1 MVNNIFIDE
10 IIEIFKSNTE
20 IKEFDGETDLFEL
33 NLSSLKIIKI
43 LGELESKCDI
53 KIEFSDFIESDNINA
68 LIDKVTILTN
78 EKSVQTI
85 RGERDN
91 YEPFELTDIQL
102 AYLTGQN
109 KEFDLGG
116 ITTHAYFEF
125 KTQLDMQKLSHAIQ
139 QEVTRQEMLR
149 CIFLPNGTQKILK
162 DVPKYEIAVE
172 DVSHLSVEQQ
182 QTRITELRNK
192 LSYRNFNPE
201 VWPLFEFSALKLD
214 YNNYYLFFDIDAL
227 IADGLSI
234 QIFLDDLINIYK
246 DNNVSELNGSFRDI
260 FDKRKF
266 NDKRYIEDR
275 EYWINK
281 VDNIYEAP
289 DLPYKTE
296 ISKVEIPNFKRQE
309 KLLTKEQWKL
319 IEEKCGRYKVRP
331 SIFLLGCYAKIL
343 SKWGNQQGVSVNVT
357 TFSRNED
364 SYLDRVIGDFT
375 SLLLVS
381 YSDACFSEFWSNLK
395 GFQADFF
402 RDYEHKSYTGLE
414 VINNLLN
421 KSDNENT
428 SISAPVVF
436 TSMLFDETENV
447 FNEIGHLEYSVTQTP
462 QVILDHQVLKVG
474 EGVILSWDYVSEL
487 FEKEILENMFI
498 DYISLIEKLIFDS
511 GEKYNSIE
519 EVTKYNKTEKKFNE
533 KSLVSLFDKHFQ
545 KHPNNIAIEA
555 ENRSLTYSEL
565 DKFSNKVSSYLKEN
579 GIKSGDFVA
588 VMGERT
594 SETIIGILGILKIGA
609 AYIPL
614 ASDIPLKRKETIF
627 KDSNCKMELNTTLI
641 NEILSKEYTHYV
653 EDQSQPDSIAYA
665 IYTSGSTGTPKGVV
679 IKHQAAVNTILDI
692 NSKFD
697 VTERDKVIGLSNLSF
712 DLSVYDIFGTLA
724 AGATLV
730 LIEDQRDVKAVRE
743 TVLQK
748 GITIWNSVPMV
759 MEMLVDYCESLNNNN
774 EIIDYSD
781 LPDLRLV
788 LLSGDWIPLSLP
800 ERIKEQFLGS
810 EVISLGGATE
820 ASIWSIYYP
829 IDEVSEEWKSIPYG
843 YPLSNQTY
851 YVLNYA
857 NEICPI
863 GVKGELYIGGMGLA
877 EGYLNDQEKTNKA
890 FINHPQLGRIYKTGD
905 MGKMTPEG
913 YIEFLGRED
922 SQVKI
927 RGYRVEIGEIEKTIL
942 QYKGMKNAV
951 VLNKR
956 NKEGMEVLYSYFVN
970 EEKVRIENIL
980 NYMKLVL
987 PSYMIPS
994 YMTQV
999 ENIPLTNNGKV
1010 DKKELL
1016 KMDLLK
1022 VHTIQSLPES
1032 ITEEK
1037 ILDIWKEHLEMS
1049 SIGIDDNFFDVGG
1062 NSIVIIKIITAVES
1076 YFSIKLAFKDF
1087 INNPTVRKLAFYV
1100 DESERINNYRENIF
1114 KVDTKS
1120 LYQPFKLTNIQMAY
1134 LAGRSKQFELGGT
1147 STHAYLELKTDI
1159 DIDKFNESLQYVIER
1174 HPMLRAV
1181 ILPDGRQQILDRV
1194 PKYFVDVVDM
1204 SCMDSQEKIESIEK
1218 MRGMVSQRVFNPE
1231 IWPLFE
1237 FKAIKISDTEYR
1249 LLFGIDM
1256 LIADGASILIL
1267 FKEISDYYTTG
1278 KEKPLIEMSY
1288 RDYIENVSV
1297 RNKQYEIDREF
1308 WTNKLKDFPSSPK
1321 LPLKGKIG
1329 EVKNPVFKRMDH
1341 LLSFDK
1347 WKNLSDLAAANQVTP
1362 AIVLFTAYA
1371 KTLSKWSNQAKLAI
1385 NTTVFN
1391 RQSVHKDVD
1400 KIIGDFTSLL
1410 MVDVDFSKE
1419 NDFWTQAKQIQE
1431 NFMSALEHR
1440 QYDGVEFL
1448 RDYIKYNDLDPKAA
1462 NMPIVFTS
1470 MLFGNNTNIDGFDNF
1485 GSLENAVS
1493 QTSQVI
1499 LDHQILELDNGI
1511 LLSWD
1516 YVAQL
1521 FEQDQLQEMFDYYLS
1536 IIYTNGNS
1544 INETYKKLENEYF
1557 EYNSGFIE
1565 FKKGSL
1571 HSLFMDQVNKNPNNI
1586 AIEEGERTILYSEL
1600 DKQSDCIGAY
1610 LIQNGVQRGD
1620 YVAVLGERKIETVS
1634 AILGILKIGAA
1645 YIPLSPDI
1653 PKERKDKIIA
1663 DSKCEK
1669 IIDIDLISKILKEE
1683 SARDIEIINHPGDV
1697 AYTIYTSGSTGMP
1710 KGVVIKHQAVVNTI
1724 LDVNSKFNVTE
1735 EDKVIGLSNLS
1746 FDLSV
1751 YDIFGTFAA
1760 GATLVLIE
1768 DQRDVKTVREIV
1780 LQKGITIWNSV
1791 PKVMEMLIDYSES
1804 IHSEV
1809 IDYSNLPN
1817 LRLVLLSGDWIPL
1830 SLPER
1835 IKEQFVGSEVISL
1848 GGATEAS
1855 IWSIYYPIEQILE
1868 EWNSIPY
1875 GYPLSNQK
1883 YYVLNF
1889 AQELC
1894 PLGVKGDL
1902 YIGGSGL
1909 AEGYLN
1915 DSKKTEMIF
1924 IEHPKYGRLYKTG
1937 DIGKMASKGYIEFLG
1952 RDDSQIKIRGYRV
1965 ELSEIENT
1973 IMKYPGIKA
1982 VKVLNIVKENKSSSL
1997 QAYIVGDKK
2006 WTSNNMTQFLGNK
2019 LPSYMIPSSFIQV
2032 NSIPLTNNGKV
2043 NVKLLKE
2050 LKATTPV
2057 LEKKKPK
2064 TSTEEKLIEKWKEI
2078 FKSENIGIED
2088 NFFDLGGDSVTL
2100 INLFSTL
2107 QKESPALTVTDLFK
2121 YQTIEEL
2128 GEFLDGF
2135 KNSDLKEQKVIRIK
2149 PNYSK
2154 QSLSELNGE
2163 HKNSRLTF
2171 SISKNFEDNL
2181 EIIRGQIETAFGYVL
2196 GGVINSDH
2204 VLFASENS
2212 TSNLIFYR
2220 GYNLTEYTDWKDIL
2234 SLIKRNTIKKTY
2246 EISYYRELEVIVE
2259 KLGMDN
2265 PLTACIHHGKN
2276 NNVYNNLEIY
2286 DIYFEYEL
2294 VEEKMMMKLECS
2306 NGTIGDNLVEKMF
2319 NLLIN
2324 IIKAL

>member
-1 MVNNIFIDE
+1 
-10 IIEIFKSNTE
+10 
-20 IKEFDGETDLFEL
+20 
-33 NLSSLKIIKI
+33 
-43 LGELESKCDI
+43 
-53 KIEFSDFIESDNINA
+53 
-68 LIDKVTILTN
+68 
-78 EKSVQTI
+78 
-85 RGERDN
+85 
-91 YEPFELTDIQL
+91 
-102 AYLTGQN
+102 
-109 KEFDLGG
+109 
-116 ITTHAYFEF
+116 
-125 KTQLDMQKLSHAIQ
+125 
-139 QEVTRQEMLR
+139 
-149 CIFLPNGTQKILK
+149 
-162 DVPKYEIAVE
+162 
-172 DVSHLSVEQQ
+172 
-182 QTRITELRNK
+182 
-192 LSYRNFNPE
+192 
-201 VWPLFEFSALKLD
+201 
-214 YNNYYLFFDIDAL
+214 
-227 IADGLSI
+227 
-234 QIFLDDLINIYK
+234 
-246 DNNVSELNGSFRDI
+246 
-260 FDKRKF
+260 
-266 NDKRYIEDR
+266 
-275 EYWINK
+275 
-281 VDNIYEAP
+281 
-289 DLPYKTE
+289 
-296 ISKVEIPNFKRQE
+296 
-309 KLLTKEQWKL
+309 
-319 IEEKCGRYKVRP
+319 
-331 SIFLLGCYAKIL
+331 
-343 SKWGNQQGVSVNVT
+343 
-357 TFSRNED
+357 
-364 SYLDRVIGDFT
+364 
-375 SLLLVS
+375 
-381 YSDACFSEFWSNLK
+381 
-395 GFQADFF
+395 
-402 RDYEHKSYTGLE
+402 
-414 VINNLLN
+414 
-421 KSDNENT
+421 
-428 SISAPVVF
+428 
-436 TSMLFDETENV
+436 
-447 FNEIGHLEYSVTQTP
+447 
-462 QVILDHQVLKVG
+462 
-474 EGVILSWDYVSEL
+474 
-487 FEKEILENMFI
+487 
-498 DYISLIEKLIFDS
+498 
-511 GEKYNSIE
+511 
-519 EVTKYNKTEKKFNE
+519 
-533 KSLVSLFDKHFQ
+533 
-545 KHPNNIAIEA
+545 
-555 ENRSLTYSEL
+555 
-565 DKFSNKVSSYLKEN
+565 
-579 GIKSGDFVA
+579 
-588 VMGERT
+588 
-594 SETIIGILGILKIGA
+594 
-609 AYIPL
+609 
-614 ASDIPLKRKETIF
+614 
-627 KDSNCKMELNTTLI
+627 
-641 NEILSKEYTHYV
+641 
-653 EDQSQPDSIAYA
+653 
-665 IYTSGSTGTPKGVV
+665 
-679 IKHQAAVNTILDI
+679 
-692 NSKFD
+692 
-697 VTERDKVIGLSNLSF
+697 
-712 DLSVYDIFGTLA
+712 
-724 AGATLV
+724 
-730 LIEDQRDVKAVRE
+730 
-743 TVLQK
+743 
-748 GITIWNSVPMV
+748 
-759 MEMLVDYCESLNNNN
+759 
-774 EIIDYSD
+774 
-781 LPDLRLV
+781 
-788 LLSGDWIPLSLP
+788 
-800 ERIKEQFLGS
+800 
-810 EVISLGGATE
+810 
-820 ASIWSIYYP
+820 
-829 IDEVSEEWKSIPYG
+829 
-843 YPLSNQTY
+843 
-851 YVLNYA
+851 
-857 NEICPI
+857 
-863 GVKGELYIGGMGLA
+863 
-877 EGYLNDQEKTNKA
+877 
-890 FINHPQLGRIYKTGD
+890 

-1032 ITEEK
+1032 VTEEK
-1037 ILDIWKEHLEMS
+1037 ILDIWKEHLEIS

-1204 SCMDSQEKIESIEK
+1204 SCMDSQEKIESLEK

-1557 EYNSGFIE
+1557 EYNSGCIE

-1683 SARDIEIINHPGDV
+1683 STRDIEIINHPGDV

>member
-53 KIEFSDFIESDNINA
+53 KIEFSDFIESENINA

-182 QTRITELRNK
+182 QTRITELRKK

-1032 ITEEK
+1032 VTEEK

-1683 SARDIEIINHPGDV
+1683 STRDIEIINHPGDV